1 MKIGILGGGQLGRM
15 LALAAHP
22 LGIETLL
29 VDPNEGA
36 PASQVSAQ
44 LVAPYSDPRALDAL
58 AQCDAVTFEFE
69 NVPDDAARS
78 LAARC
83 RVCPPPE
90 ALRVAQDRLLE
101 KTCFRDLGIDT
112 PRFFA
117 VNGFEDL
124 QEAAR
129 ELGGKLVLKTRRFGY
144 DGKGQSIVRNSADL
158 RAAFESMKG
167 APAIAEELISFER
180 ELSVVACRGLD
191 GTTAFYP
198 LTQNHHVAGVLRT
211 SIAPAPDTDEVLSTL
226 ARGYMEAL
234 LAHFDYV
241 GVLAL
246 ELFQVGRRLLANE
259 IAPRVHNSGHWTI
272 EGARTSQFEN
282 HVRAVAGLPLG
293 SADAIE
299 PSAMLN
305 LLGHVPD
312 PARLLAV
319 PDAHLHDY
327 GKTPRAGRKVGHV
340 TVRARTHAELAER
353 IAALEAIITS

>member
-29 VDPNEGA
+29 VDPTAGS

-44 LVAPYSDPRALDAL
+44 LVASYTDPAALDAL
-58 AQCDAVTFEFE
+58 AQCDVVTFEFE
-69 NVPDDAARS
+69 NVPDDAAHS
-78 LAARC
+78 LASRC

-101 KTCFRDLGIDT
+101 KTLFFELGIET

-117 VNGFEDL
+117 IDSFEDL
-124 QEAAR
+124 EQAAR
-129 ELGGKLVLKTRRFGY
+129 ELGGELVLKTRRFGY
-144 DGKGQSIVRNSADL
+144 DGKGQSVIRRPDQL
-158 RAAFESMKG
+158 RPAFESLNG
-167 APAIAEELISFER
+167 APAIAEELIQFER

-191 GTTAFYP
+191 GQTAFYP
-198 LTQNHHVAGVLRT
+198 LTQNRHVGGVLHT
-211 SIAPAPDTDEVLSTL
+211 SIAPAPNTDAEVAAT
-226 ARGYMEAL
+226 AMRYAEAL
-234 LAHFDYV
+234 LHHFDYV

-246 ELFQVGRRLLANE
+246 ELFQVGGRLLANE

-293 SADAIE
+293 ATDAIE

-305 LLGHVPD
+305 LLGSVPD
-312 PARLLAV
+312 PAKLLAV
-319 PDAHLHDY
+319 ADSHLHDY
-327 GKTPRAGRKVGHV
+327 GKTPRPGRKVGHV
-340 TVRARTHAELAER
+340 TVRAESHAALAER
-353 IAALEAIITS
+353 IVALEALISG